1 MGVEGSGDPRE
12 WRVGEGFARLQ
23 EWGLKEARA
32 KGFRESCV
40 GFGVAGCR
48 LKAWVQVEGVRL
60 RGAWRKA
67 QGAGFEVRGSG
78 AQGSAGRI
86 AD

>member
-1 MGVEGSGDPRE
+1 MQGSGDWGRGSRVEVDWGWRTWCGSGDPRE

-40 GFGVAGCR
+40 GFGVAG
-48 LKAWVQVEGVRL
+48 
-60 RGAWRKA
+60 
-67 QGAGFEVRGSG
+67 
-78 AQGSAGRI
+78 
-86 AD
+86 